1 MTTRRQL
8 STVALDHLYQAD
20 NALSAATALRE
31 QALDRQH
38 KDIAELLDRIANRDT
53 LVRKPDVALALID
66 RIRRYQAEARAI
78 ECRAL
83 ALEEKAKR
91 LLIAAQHAH

>member
-8 STVALDHLYQAD
+8 STIALDHLYQAD

-38 KDIAELLDRIANRDT
+38 NDIAKELERIASRDL
-53 LVRKPDVALALID
+53 LVRKPDVALAIIE
-66 RIRRYQAEARAI
+66 RIRRYHTEVLAL